1 MAVAILLSEVSEA
14 RGDELTL
21 RDVAAIDVG
30 FVAVLEDNL
39 RQERLIV
46 DVVERQV
53 VLLAIEGEDRQ
64 IAVTS
69 DELNARNVVGFALEV
84 DGLLR
89 AVGDVVDV

>member
-1 MAVAILLSEVSEA
+1 MAVAILLAEVSEA

-30 FVAVLEDNL
+30 FVAILEDDL

-53 VLLAIEGEDRQ
+53 ILLAIEGEDC
-64 IAVTS
+64 
-69 DELNARNVVGFALEV
+69 
-84 DGLLR
+84 
-89 AVGDVVDV
+89 

>member
-1 MAVAILLSEVSEA
+1 MAVAILLSEISEA

-30 FVAVLEDNL
+30 FVTVFEDDL
-39 RQERLIV
+39 WQERLIV

-69 DELNARNVVGFALEV
+69 DELDARDVVGYKPL
-84 DGLLR
+84 DTGSYR
-89 AVGDVVDV
+89 R

>member
-30 FVAVLEDNL
+30 FVAVFEDNL

-53 VLLAIEGEDRQ
+53 VLLAI
-64 IAVTS
+64 
-69 DELNARNVVGFALEV
+69 
-84 DGLLR
+84 
-89 AVGDVVDV
+89 